1 VTKAA
6 GIVLATC
13 AAVACG
19 GGTPTGPMAA
29 AAPQTGPAPTLAVPP
44 NSAPTISGEDR
55 CLGALGVDHVFEL
68 RLDDADGDAVSWE
81 AETERD
87 LGRLHAV
94 RGGPLPAGASVTLVY
109 SPPPGRPDENWITV
123 TARDA
128 RGATA
133 SKRLYVK
140 NG

>member
-1 VTKAA
+1 
-6 GIVLATC
+6 
-13 AAVACG
+13 
-19 GGTPTGPMAA
+19 M
-29 AAPQTGPAPTLAVPP
+29 
-44 NSAPTISGEDR
+44 
-55 CLGALGVDHVFEL
+55 FEL

-109 SPPPGRPDENWITV
+109 SPPPDRPDENWITV